1 MKPKPVHHVLLS
13 TPTYHAL
20 CLVARVDDVA
30 PDHIVECAVVS
41 YLRARLDAMDEA
53 RDPHTGDELALRN
66 RTSVTSLQ
74 AWRAARSA
82 FPSA

>member
-1 MKPKPVHHVLLS
+1 MKPKPIHHVLLS

-30 PDHIVECAVVS
+30 PSHLVECAVVS
-41 YLRARLDAMDEA
+41 YLRARLDAVAESPRPPEEA
-53 RDPHTGDELALRN
+53 APVSRDR
-66 RTSVTSLQ
+66 RSVTNLQ

-82 FPSA
+82 GR